1 MYGGLYT
8 ALPNYIVSNVG
19 KKHKVED
26 KQVIVREKSTILYLT
41 QAFENFLPVNIKHTL
56 NDDQGEWHI
65 QNNYRITTV
74 KNCNIIPWNSNF
86 HNATS

>member
-8 ALPNYIVSNVG
+8 ALPNYTVSNVG

-26 KQVIVREKSTILYLT
+26 KQVIVRGKSTILYLT
-41 QAFENFLPVNIKHTL
+41 QAFEIFLHVNIKHTL
-56 NDDQGEWHI
+56 NDHQGEWHI
-65 QNNYRITTV
+65 QNNYGEYY
-74 KNCNIIPWNSNF
+74 NIIPWNSNF